1 MPDKLKILFL
11 SQWYPFP
18 TNNGSKIRIYNLLTN
33 LAKSHEITL
42 LSFADQGI
50 TIDKTDF
57 NAFPNITKVNTIPW
71 KPYNSNSWKA
81 KLGFLNSAPRF
92 ITDTYSLHMEKAIRD
107 SISQQPYDL
116 IIASQLSMASYYSC
130 FEEIPALFEELE
142 IGLFHDKVVR
152 STNLSKR
159 IRHNLTWLKL
169 RRYLSELIKSFQMCT
184 VVSSEER
191 KLFEQHFPESKTK
204 VEIVPNGINSSD
216 YLDLNIEPEPNQII
230 FSGPFRYHVNYEA
243 MVWFIQE
250 IFPKIL
256 KRLPDTQLVITGDHA
271 NLPLPTQENITLTG
285 FVPDVKPLVASSWV
299 SIAPLLSGG
308 GTRLKIL
315 EAMASGTPVVAT
327 SKGAQGL
334 DIVPE
339 KHILIADE
347 PDIFANHVVRILK
360 NKDLHDRLSANA
372 LQVAE
377 EKYDW
382 NALIPHFLQVVE
394 KASLH

>member
-1 MPDKLKILFL
+1 MNILFL
-11 SQWYPFP
+11 SRWFPYPQD
-18 TNNGSKIRIYNLLTN
+18 NGSKIRIHHLLTN
-33 LAKSHEITL
+33 LARSNTVTL
-42 LSFADQGI
+42 ISFVDQGSF
-50 TIDKTDF
+50 DTD
-57 NAFPNITKVNTIPW
+57 ATKHYPQLSKIELIPW

-81 KLGFLNSAPRF
+81 KLGFINSAPRF
-92 ITDTYSLHMEKAIRD
+92 ITDTYSHQMEKSIRE

-130 FEEIPALFEELE
+130 FEGIPALFEELE
-142 IGLFHDKVVR
+142 IGLFHDYAVQ
-152 STNLSKR
+152 SSNSYKR
-159 IRHNLTWLKL
+159 VRHNLTWLKL
-169 RRYLSELIKSFQMCT
+169 QWYLSKLIKSFQMCT
-184 VVSSEER
+184 VVSNEER
-191 KLFEQHFPESKTK
+191 KLFEQHFPESRTK
-204 VEIVPNGINSSD
+204 VEIVPNGINCSD
-216 YLDLNIEPEPNQII
+216 YSDLDVESKPNQII

-256 KRLPDTQLVITGDHA
+256 DQLPDIQLVITGDHA
-271 NLPLPTQENITLTG
+271 NLPLPTQANITLTG
-285 FVPDVKPLVASSWV
+285 FVPDVKSLIASSWV

-315 EAMASGTPVVAT
+315 EAMAIGTPVVAT

-334 DIVPE
+334 DIIPE
-339 KHILIADE
+339 THILIADE
-347 PDIFANHVVRILK
+347 PDIFANHVVRIIK

-382 NALIPHFLQVVE
+382 HALIPQFFQAVE
-394 KASLH
+394 KASCR